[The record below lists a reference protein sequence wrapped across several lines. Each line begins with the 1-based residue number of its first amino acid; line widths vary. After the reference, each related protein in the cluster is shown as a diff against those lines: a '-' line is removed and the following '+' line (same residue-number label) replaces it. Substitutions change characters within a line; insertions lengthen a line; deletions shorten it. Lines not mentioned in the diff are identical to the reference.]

1 MIRQDTSA
9 GISLESIDRNASPR
23 AILLVVGIPC
33 LPRPIRT
40 NLFRPSPTAEPTT
53 SILTMLAGPLLAI
66 QLFNDPNPQDMTI
79 LRDRGKLKK
88 RGSLAEPRF
97 ANTRQIAE

>member
-1 MIRQDTSA
+1 MPTST
-9 GISLESIDRNASPR
+9 
-23 AILLVVGIPC
+23 V
-33 LPRPIRT
+33 RT
-40 NLFRPSPTAEPTT
+40 NFFRPSPTAEPTT

-88 RGSLAEPRF
+88 RGWLAEPRF
-97 ANTRQIAE
+97 GNTRQIAE